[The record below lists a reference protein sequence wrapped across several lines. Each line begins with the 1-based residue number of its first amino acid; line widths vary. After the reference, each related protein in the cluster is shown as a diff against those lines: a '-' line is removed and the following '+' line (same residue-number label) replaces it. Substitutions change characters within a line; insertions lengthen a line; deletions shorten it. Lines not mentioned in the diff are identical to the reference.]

1 MIAYGYDTSSS
12 GGSLNTIH
20 WDLATQYLNKEVKG
34 SAGQFRSAYIRHPY
48 NKKVD
53 KNWHIH
59 SKMQTFPNG
68 RKIDKEVIDGLFHA
82 EEVENKHFEAFLL
95 EKLVQD
101 KKSFFQTYWKA
112 SLITGNEK

>member
-1 MIAYGYDTSSS
+1 
-12 GGSLNTIH
+12 
-20 WDLATQYLNKEVKG
+20 
-34 SAGQFRSAYIRHPY
+34 
-48 NKKVD
+48 
-53 KNWHIH
+53 
-59 SKMQTFPNG
+59 MQTFPNG

-101 KKSFFQTYWKA
+101 KKSFFQTYYKA